1 MAEWDLVPS
10 KKQHD
15 QQPLLHPDAIDIP
28 VLFRDGPGGRT
39 RGEWRRKDH
48 AEWTG
53 PAFPASNGWYLPTT
67 TWREILKAAINVGR
81 DLSPWLDRP
90 YYAAREI
97 GARIAPL
104 DAYLDLHDGPRLHD
118 YNAGRRLTAN
128 VVLEQGTE
136 ASARGA
142 LGYRLGMTMAEWA
155 CRSLLGLGQT
165 YHIED
170 SWPLDI
176 EDPAA
181 NTKSVKGQKNP
192 RPDLHGWHNG
202 EYLPWLIEAKGGE
215 GGPEGLQR
223 GWEQLEGGCTV
234 VHPHGLDHRLLL
246 CGAALKREVSSR
258 NDLFVT
264 IRHELHIG
272 GSAASAGTCPGSVPG
287 PGDGPQTAEAS
298 LEEDDQG
305 STLLDVARSQMLL
318 FLSLRAVEIAS
329 SASLRLVPV
338 ARDRHNR
345 RASGLLTL
353 MEDDHSTRERREAL
367 ARQKESPSDGSA
379 RGLGLE
385 SFLTARIPN
394 SEVILGMSQRLYA
407 ACEELYQADREIA
420 DQTPG
425 LRAEDRVTVGLSDE
439 AIDDR
444 ASSARREYRERQQF
458 EQPRIQRRVRDA
470 FTAAEEQRPWASR
483 LGANPEF
490 TLSPGTLEGT
500 TPETY
505 LAINPETV
513 FHRHR

>member
-1 MAEWDLVPS
+1 MPS
-10 KKQHD
+10 KNKHD
-15 QQPLLHPDAIDIP
+15 QQPLLYADAIDIP

-39 RGEWRRKDH
+39 RSEWRRKDH

-104 DAYLDLHDGPRLHD
+104 DTYLDLHDGPRLHD

-136 ASARGA
+136 SSARGA

-155 CRSLLGLGQT
+155 CRSLLGLSQT

-170 SWPLDI
+170 SWPDGI

-202 EYLPWLIEAKGGE
+202 ECLPWLIEAKGGE

-246 CGAALKREVSSR
+246 CGAALKRGVSPR

-264 IRHELHIG
+264 IRHELHTKG
-272 GSAASAGTCPGSVPG
+272 PAATLGTHPGSGPA
-287 PGDGPQTAEAS
+287 PGDGPQDAEARVG
-298 LEEDDQG
+298 EDDQG
-305 STLLDVARSQMLL
+305 GTLLDVARSQMLL

-329 SASLRLVPV
+329 SARLRLVPV
-338 ARDRHNR
+338 ARDRSER

-353 MEDDHSTRERREAL
+353 MEDDEATRERRKAL
-367 ARQKESPSDGSA
+367 GQQKESPSDGSA

-385 SFLTARIPN
+385 TYLTARIPN
-394 SEVILGMSQRLYA
+394 TEVTLGMSQRLYA
-407 ACEELYQADREIA
+407 ACAELYRADREIA
-420 DQTPG
+420 EQTPG
-425 LRAEDRVTVGLSDE
+425 LRAEEHVTVGLSDE
-439 AIDDR
+439 EIDDR
-444 ASSARREYRERQQF
+444 AASARREYRERQHF
-458 EQPRIQRRVRDA
+458 ARPRIQRRVRDA
-470 FTAAEEQRPWASR
+470 FTASEEQPWTAR
-483 LGANPEF
+483 LGANPDF
-490 TLSPGTLEGT
+490 TLSPGNLEAT

-505 LAINPETV
+505 LAISPETV
-513 FHRHR
+513 LHRQR